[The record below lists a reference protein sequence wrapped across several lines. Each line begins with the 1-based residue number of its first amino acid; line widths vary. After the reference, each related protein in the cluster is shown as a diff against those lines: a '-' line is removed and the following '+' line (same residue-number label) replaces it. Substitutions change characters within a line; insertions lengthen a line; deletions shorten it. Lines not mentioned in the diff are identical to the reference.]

1 MKKEITFYFIL
12 ILIFSF
18 RINAKEYQINKL
30 INKDTILYHFNEKES
45 IYGIWIS
52 GYVELISDSSLIR
65 IILQTDIGEEYL
77 IFESHHMINLTD
89 TFNFYSQGEE
99 TKYLS
104 RTTPLYLKVEIVD
117 ANLTI
122 FNFNTKDEPNI
133 NLDYLKIKH
142 KNSIDSIKINN
153 IKNNIHK
160 SRMLWFAGKTIW
172 FYNG

>member
-65 IILQTDIGEEYL
+65 IILQTDI
-77 IFESHHMINLTD
+77 
-89 TFNFYSQGEE
+89 
-99 TKYLS
+99 
-104 RTTPLYLKVEIVD
+104 R
-117 ANLTI
+117 
-122 FNFNTKDEPNI
+122 
-133 NLDYLKIKH
+133 
-142 KNSIDSIKINN
+142 
-153 IKNNIHK
+153 
-160 SRMLWFAGKTIW
+160 
-172 FYNG
+172 